1 MLTLSESAM
10 QNLQSTAFRDGS
22 EQIAHTLLEC
32 FPDRIHDIEYAL
44 TYTENSYQN
53 MKKFPIEDEELP
65 YWTFLSVII
74 GNEQFYEAPEM
85 QKYLALECREK
96 IRLLFCSVQAHFNN

>member
-1 MLTLSESAM
+1 MLRLSESSM

-22 EQIAHTLLEC
+22 EQIAHALLEC
-32 FPDRIHDIEYAL
+32 FPDRIPDMEYAIA
-44 TYTENSYQN
+44 YTETSYQN

-65 YWTFLSVII
+65 YWAFLSVII

-85 QKYLALECREK
+85 QEYLALEGREK
-96 IRLLFCSVQAHFNN
+96 VRLLFCSVQAHFNN